1 MVENEEK
8 QRLEKL
14 LESAFYN
21 ELKKQFDQ
29 KSSDYDKLEKELQQA
44 TKEILE
50 LRQEKIFLDSIVNF
64 TEEEEKLLKESQEK
78 IQKKYREMQQEMI
91 VRTGKNIYGKRG
103 RN

>member
-21 ELKKQFDQ
+21 ELKKQFDHR
-29 KSSDYDKLEKELQQA
+29 SADYDKLEQQLRQA

-50 LRQEKIFLDSIVNF
+50 LRQEKNFLEGITDF
-64 TEEEEKLLKESQEK
+64 TKEEEKSLVESQKK
-78 IQKKYREMQQEMI
+78 IQKKQLFIIEKI
-91 VRTGKNIYGKRG
+91 W
-103 RN
+103 